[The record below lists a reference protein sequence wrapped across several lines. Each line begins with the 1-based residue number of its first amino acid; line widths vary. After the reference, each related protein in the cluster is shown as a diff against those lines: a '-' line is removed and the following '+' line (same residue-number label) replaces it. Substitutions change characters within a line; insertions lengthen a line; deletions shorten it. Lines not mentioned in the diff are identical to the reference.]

1 MRLTVLGA
9 CGTYPVPDG
18 ACSGYLLE
26 HDGFRLWVDAGSG
39 TLAELQ
45 RHTPITGVDA
55 VFISHLHP
63 DHWIDLYP
71 FLYALSFHP
80 DAPRGVPIYGPHA
93 AEETFGRLVSGD
105 TKERFG
111 PVFDWRGLGYDDE
124 LEIGPFR
131 LHLFPSAHG
140 IENLT
145 MRASAGGATFCY
157 SGDTGPNEHLPLAA
171 KGADLFLCEASWQR
185 GSDSGLPPI
194 HLRAGEAGEAARD
207 AGAGLLVL
215 THIWPHFDQARSVEE
230 AAAVFAGRIEAAA
243 TGRVF
248 EVGASQ

>member
-9 CGTYPVPDG
+9 CGTYPVPGG

-26 HDGFRLWVDAGSG
+26 HDGFTLWVDAGSG

-45 RHTPITGVDA
+45 RHVPIDKVDA

-80 DAPRGVPIYGPHA
+80 SEPSGVPIYGPQV
-93 AEETFGRLVSGD
+93 AEETFDRLISPD

-111 PVFDWRGLGYDDE
+111 PVFAWRGLGYGDE
-124 LEIGPFR
+124 TEIGPFR
-131 LHLFPSAHG
+131 IETFASAHG
-140 IENLT
+140 TENLT
-145 MRASAGGATFCY
+145 VRAQAGGRVFCF
-157 SGDTGPNEHLPLAA
+157 SGDTGPNEHLARAA
-171 KGADLFLCEASWQR
+171 ADADLFLCEASWQNGHEPR
-185 GSDSGLPPI
+185 FDPI
-194 HLRAGEAGEAARD
+194 HLRAGEAGDAARD

-215 THIWPHFDQARSVEE
+215 THIWPLYDEEVSRSQAAEVFGGLVEV
-230 AAAVFAGRIEAAA
+230 AQ
-243 TGRVF
+243 TGSTF
-248 EVGASQ
+248 EVGS